1 MGNQGI
7 VICQGLGLRI
17 KVAAPL
23 RPLCKNAQGFR
34 DLGTVPAT
42 KQVLK
47 DKPWKERNKAK
58 GKNVNPKGKAGK

>member
-1 MGNQGI
+1 MH
-7 VICQGLGLRI
+7 RDF
-17 KVAAPL
+17 K
-23 RPLCKNAQGFR
+23 

-47 DKPWKERNKAK
+47 DIYGKKEIKQK